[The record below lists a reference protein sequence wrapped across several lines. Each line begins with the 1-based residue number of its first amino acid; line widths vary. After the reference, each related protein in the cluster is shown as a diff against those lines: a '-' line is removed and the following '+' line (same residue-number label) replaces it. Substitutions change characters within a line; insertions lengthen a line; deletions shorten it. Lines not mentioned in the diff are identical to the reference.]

1 MCILQIIGF
10 LFIIFCFHIILILF
24 QTGICKPFTSI
35 SKKEI
40 LKDDE
45 KSIYYLKI
53 RKEVFDKIITK
64 VNENYH
70 QGKSSCDI
78 TIIDSLE
85 TQMYLDIKIMLKS
98 DGFKICNFTHSWFNI
113 KWKNDNKHL
122 KSYIPKIKNY
132 CKNCGA
138 PKENEICIYCST

>member
-1 MCILQIIGF
+1 MYILPIIALCF
-10 LFIIFCFHIILILF
+10 LIFCFWIIVRFL
-24 QTGICKPFTSI
+24 QQDICEPFTFI
-35 SKKEI
+35 PRKEI
-40 LKDDE
+40 LEDDE
-45 KSIYYLKI
+45 KSIYYLKT
-53 RKEVFDKIITK
+53 RKEVFDKIITE
-64 VNENYH
+64 VNKNYH

-98 DGFKICNFTHSWFNI
+98 NGFKICNFTHSWFNI

-132 CKNCGA
+132 CKSCGA
-138 PKENEICIYCST
+138 PKENEICIYCNT